1 MYSRLYGARK
11 STCQSNIGV
20 CCEFVWQGGS
30 NKLFSNAS
38 ISLALVSLPRL
49 LRARFRFRKH
59 LYSNF
64 LSPLPPWHTYIFLYA
79 IICAAQ
85 QLPGAYICGKM
96 FTAVNSDFI
105 PLRHSIISLLL
116 KCCSV
121 WVRSSCLQKAEKWF
135 ATLFGC
141 RLHGHFWL
149 WSCHLLRGT
158 SLNSRLKSR
167 LCGKSSQSLWMYNK
181 GDTYTGFE

>member
-1 MYSRLYGARK
+1 MVRRSQLVNQILACAVNLFDKEAATSCSLMPQFLSLSFLSLRLCDARAFAFAN
-11 STCQSNIGV
+11 TYTT
-20 CCEFVWQGGS
+20 
-30 NKLFSNAS
+30 LFS
-38 ISLALVSLPRL
+38 LLFLPDT
-49 LRARFRFRKH
+49 H
-59 LYSNF
+59 
-64 LSPLPPWHTYIFLYA
+64 IFLYA
-79 IICAAQ
+79 IVFAAQ
-85 QLPGAYICGKM
+85 QLPGTYICGKM

-135 ATLFGC
+135 ATLFGS

-167 LCGKSSQSLWMYNK
+167 LCGKSSQSLFMY
-181 GDTYTGFE
+181 